1 MLERIKSLDLPINEH
16 VYASL
21 VTGHARSG
29 DMGGA
34 LQVME
39 MMKGNGLEPGVVT
52 YTALLLAYAEKGDI
66 EAIEKVRGGG
76 GDMEAMEKVRGGGGY
91 GGH

>member
-29 DMGGA
+29 DMPGA

-39 MMKGNGLEPGVVT
+39 MMRGNGLDPGVVS

-66 EAIEKVRGGG
+66 DAIERVSVLREVWCGCVLEG
-76 GDMEAMEKVRGGGGY
+76 VV
-91 GGH
+91 